1 MNQQG
6 GLDAPGT
13 RWGPLRIAY
22 LQYASDPVTFFSLQS
37 FFVEP
42 SWMREPRGHDVS
54 PKLRWYPVVTTLQLA
69 ADIAAGV
76 KAAPPGFGHNFA
88 AAHYIDA
95 WLALTEPAGWTED
108 DVRRLK
114 SMYAASR

>member
-76 KAAPPGFGHNFA
+76 KAAPPGFGHNLVA
-88 AAHYIDA
+88 V
-95 WLALTEPAGWTED
+95 LAPNVCFCCE
-108 DVRRLK
+108 RFH
-114 SMYAASR
+114 